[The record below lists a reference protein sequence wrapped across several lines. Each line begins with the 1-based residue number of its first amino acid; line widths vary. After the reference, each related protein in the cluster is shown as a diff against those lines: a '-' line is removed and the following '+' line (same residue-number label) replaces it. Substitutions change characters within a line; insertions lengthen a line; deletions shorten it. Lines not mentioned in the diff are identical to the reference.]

1 MTMRKKKN
9 SKLRSAL
16 AIFLA
21 GAMVLGMIPG
31 GMGQVYASDSTP
43 TPAVAFDETSV
54 SDPSTVDTWNQVVKD
69 STENI
74 GRIWTD
80 KTVLTEDIQLE
91 GGSRPS
97 VKKGDSDFLVG
108 LSALSSTSNT
118 VKTVS
123 RPLDIVLVVD
133 TSGSMENSPHM
144 GTRPESERYR
154 YEEIYAGNLSE
165 TEDQEYYTK
174 DGGKITSEG
183 QKILFWWEF
192 THWELY
198 GQTVEPKISAEDSNP
213 NHIQFYERRDLG
225 PNITKL
231 QALQNAV
238 NNFVEQTAKMN
249 DSIDDIKLQHRV
261 SLVKFASDESDNIGN
276 DFINNNYNR
285 SQIVTELKSYTT
297 KNISDLTSTVNS
309 LIAAGATRADFG
321 LNQAQRAFQLGGTRE
336 GAQKVVV
343 FFTDG
348 QPTSNSDWSNSV
360 AAAAIT
366 NAKEL
371 KDANALIYS
380 IGVFRD
386 ANPNDTNT
394 SAGNFNGYMHA
405 VSSNYPDATATS
417 STPVSYTHLTLPT
430 ICSV

>member
-1 MTMRKKKN
+1 MRKKKN

-154 YEEIYAGNLSE
+154 YEEYMQEILVKQKIKNITQRMEAKLLLKVKKFCFGGNLR
-165 TEDQEYYTK
+165 T
-174 DGGKITSEG
+174 
-183 QKILFWWEF
+183 
-192 THWELY
+192 
-198 GQTVEPKISAEDSNP
+198 
-213 NHIQFYERRDLG
+213 
-225 PNITKL
+225 
-231 QALQNAV
+231 
-238 NNFVEQTAKMN
+238 
-249 DSIDDIKLQHRV
+249 
-261 SLVKFASDESDNIGN
+261 GN
-276 DFINNNYNR
+276 
-285 SQIVTELKSYTT
+285 
-297 KNISDLTSTVNS
+297 
-309 LIAAGATRADFG
+309 
-321 LNQAQRAFQLGGTRE
+321 
-336 GAQKVVV
+336 
-343 FFTDG
+343 
-348 QPTSNSDWSNSV
+348 
-360 AAAAIT
+360 
-366 NAKEL
+366 
-371 KDANALIYS
+371 
-380 IGVFRD
+380 
-386 ANPNDTNT
+386 
-394 SAGNFNGYMHA
+394 
-405 VSSNYPDATATS
+405 
-417 STPVSYTHLTLPT
+417 
-430 ICSV
+430 

>member
-1 MTMRKKKN
+1 MRKKKN

-165 TEDQEYYTK
+165 TEDQE
-174 DGGKITSEG
+174 
-183 QKILFWWEF
+183 
-192 THWELY
+192 
-198 GQTVEPKISAEDSNP
+198 
-213 NHIQFYERRDLG
+213 
-225 PNITKL
+225 
-231 QALQNAV
+231 
-238 NNFVEQTAKMN
+238 
-249 DSIDDIKLQHRV
+249 
-261 SLVKFASDESDNIGN
+261 
-276 DFINNNYNR
+276 
-285 SQIVTELKSYTT
+285 
-297 KNISDLTSTVNS
+297 
-309 LIAAGATRADFG
+309 
-321 LNQAQRAFQLGGTRE
+321 
-336 GAQKVVV
+336 
-343 FFTDG
+343 
-348 QPTSNSDWSNSV
+348 
-360 AAAAIT
+360 
-366 NAKEL
+366 
-371 KDANALIYS
+371 
-380 IGVFRD
+380 
-386 ANPNDTNT
+386 
-394 SAGNFNGYMHA
+394 
-405 VSSNYPDATATS
+405 
-417 STPVSYTHLTLPT
+417 
-430 ICSV
+430 

>member
-1 MTMRKKKN
+1 MRKKKN

-133 TSGSMENSPHM
+133 TSGCLRVSDIDMKRYMQEILVKQKIKNITQRMEAKLLLKVKKFCF
-144 GTRPESERYR
+144 G
-154 YEEIYAGNLSE
+154 GNLR
-165 TEDQEYYTK
+165 T
-174 DGGKITSEG
+174 
-183 QKILFWWEF
+183 
-192 THWELY
+192 
-198 GQTVEPKISAEDSNP
+198 
-213 NHIQFYERRDLG
+213 
-225 PNITKL
+225 
-231 QALQNAV
+231 
-238 NNFVEQTAKMN
+238 
-249 DSIDDIKLQHRV
+249 
-261 SLVKFASDESDNIGN
+261 GN
-276 DFINNNYNR
+276 
-285 SQIVTELKSYTT
+285 
-297 KNISDLTSTVNS
+297 
-309 LIAAGATRADFG
+309 
-321 LNQAQRAFQLGGTRE
+321 
-336 GAQKVVV
+336 
-343 FFTDG
+343 
-348 QPTSNSDWSNSV
+348 
-360 AAAAIT
+360 
-366 NAKEL
+366 
-371 KDANALIYS
+371 
-380 IGVFRD
+380 
-386 ANPNDTNT
+386 
-394 SAGNFNGYMHA
+394 
-405 VSSNYPDATATS
+405 
-417 STPVSYTHLTLPT
+417 
-430 ICSV
+430 

>member
-1 MTMRKKKN
+1 MRKKKN

-192 THWELY
+192 THWELN

-225 PNITKL
+225 TNITKL

-405 VSSNYPDATATS
+405 VSRMRLLQAVHDLIAIL
-417 STPVSYTHLTLPT
+417 VH
-430 ICSV
+430 